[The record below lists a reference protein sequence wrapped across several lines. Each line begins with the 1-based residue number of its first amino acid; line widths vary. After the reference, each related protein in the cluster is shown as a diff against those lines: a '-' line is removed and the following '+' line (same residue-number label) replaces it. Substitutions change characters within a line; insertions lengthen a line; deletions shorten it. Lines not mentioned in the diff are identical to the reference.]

1 KYIPYG
7 QSVLISPK
15 LTNVFRTIDVPSEEI
30 TFAHESGDHS
40 GALTDDGTF
49 SPNRLGQ
56 YTFLYGGYAQNLI
69 IIDAAPPTIQFKDG
83 LSNLIISGQG
93 ALSLSVNDVIAADD
107 WGSVEVLIK
116 CKYNG
121 KEIDL
126 KERFDQI
133 GIYEITYT
141 AVDSSSNAASI
152 TRTVLILPP
161 NDDQPV
167 IIWDVPAQVLKSQT
181 IDLSKIK
188 AVDSYSR
195 EIQVE
200 IKRAMF
206 VSNGVEQKLEIN
218 NGVIKFKKAGELYIT
233 VSATDAY
240 GNSTQKL
247 FRIEVRDQLRKVVTS
262 DNYAVSDEVSS
273 GAQWVIWLSI
283 SAGVLAIA
291 AGPL

>member
-1 KYIPYG
+1 M
-7 QSVLISPK
+7 
-15 LTNVFRTIDVPSEEI
+15 
-30 TFAHESGDHS
+30 
-40 GALTDDGTF
+40 
-49 SPNRLGQ
+49 
-56 YTFLYGGYAQNLI
+56 
-69 IIDAAPPTIQFKDG
+69 
-83 LSNLIISGQG
+83 
-93 ALSLSVNDVIAADD
+93 
-107 WGSVEVLIK
+107 EVLIK

-181 IDLSKIK
+181 IDISKIK